1 MEKEQ
6 TTLSTEEFIE
16 LLIELDA
23 LQRLFNV
30 WLEEAHNEE
39 IHPQMEILKCMISN
53 KITVR
58 DQVLA
63 EYRIVYPELDNFA
76 WAKPNF
82 DA

>member
-1 MEKEQ
+1 MEKEC
-6 TTLSTEEFIE
+6 TLSTDEFIE

-39 IHPQMEILKCMISN
+39 VGPQMEILKCMIT
-53 KITVR
+53 KKVTVR

-63 EYRIVYPELDNFA
+63 EYRNTYPELQNFD
-76 WAKPNF
+76 WAKPDF